1 MKLFSPVIFALVTL
15 IMISCKNNN
24 PSSAA
29 KQNEKTADSIVE
41 NVNIKSVDSAKE
53 NVIDTNNNR
62 LVIMFYSIGQGSEY
76 VLSNAFED
84 SIGSYSLKF
93 GKNIDYKKTL
103 WGREGEIDFCL
114 KLNELTTS
122 EQAEFIA
129 LTRAQLKSAK
139 WVNIFENYPCPAR
152 MRR

>member
-1 MKLFSPVIFALVTL
+1 MKLLFPFVVAL

-24 PSSAA
+24 PSASA

-41 NVNIKSVDSAKE
+41 SVNIKSVDSAKE

-76 VLSNAFED
+76 FLSNAFED

-122 EQAEFIA
+122 EQEEFIA

>member
-1 MKLFSPVIFALVTL
+1 MKLLFPFVVALIL
-15 IMISCKNNN
+15 ISCKNNN
-24 PSSAA
+24 PAA
-29 KQNEKTADSIVE
+29 AGKQNEKTADSIVE
-41 NVNIKSVDSAKE
+41 SVNIKSVDSLKE
-53 NVIDTNNNR
+53 NAIDTNNSR

-76 VLSNAFED
+76 LLSNAFED
-84 SIGSYSLKF
+84 SIGSYSVKF

-114 KLNELTTS
+114 KLNELTKA
-122 EQAEFIA
+122 EQAEFIVLA
-129 LTRAQLKSAK
+129 RTQLKSAK

>member
-1 MKLFSPVIFALVTL
+1 MKLLFPFAVAI

-24 PSSAA
+24 PSSAG
-29 KQNEKTADSIVE
+29 KKNEKTTDSNVE
-41 NVNIKSVDSAKE
+41 SVILKSVDSLKE
-53 NVIDTNNNR
+53 NATDTNNCR
-62 LVIMFYSIGQGSEY
+62 LVILFYSIGQGSEY
-76 VLSNAFED
+76 ILSNAFED
-84 SIGSYSLKF
+84 SIGSYSIKF

-114 KLNELTTS
+114 KLNELTTA
-122 EQAEFIA
+122 EQAEFVI

-139 WVNIFENYPCPAR
+139 WVNIFENYPCPVR